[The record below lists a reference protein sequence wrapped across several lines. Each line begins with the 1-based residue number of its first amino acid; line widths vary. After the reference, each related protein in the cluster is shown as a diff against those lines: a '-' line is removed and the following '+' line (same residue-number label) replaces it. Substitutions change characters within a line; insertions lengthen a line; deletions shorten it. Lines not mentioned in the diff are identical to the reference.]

1 MAALSLAGIGK
12 SFQGSVALGDVSL
25 DVDAGEFICLLG
37 ASGCGKTTLLR
48 IVAGLEQH
56 DRGEILL
63 DGRDLSSVPCHLR
76 NIGMVFQSLALFPH
90 LNVADNV
97 SYGLKMQGADKI
109 NRQQRATELLEL
121 VGLAGFESRAV
132 SSLSGG
138 QRQRVA
144 IARALAQQPRLF
156 LMDEPFS
163 ALDAGLR
170 DRLQLE
176 VRKLQQE
183 LGVTTIFVTHDQR
196 EAMAMADRIVILNNG
211 RIEQAASPADI
222 YQYPA
227 SRYVAEFIGDNNL
240 IDIEVC
246 GQSVRIGAS
255 ELAANHKNITAR
267 QGHQLLAVRPEQ
279 LVVGT
284 QHDSGNSLTGQVT
297 MQRQVGALV
306 EREIIAEGVLFK
318 QTCFMNHALDVEVG
332 QQVTVSW
339 DWSEVW
345 VVPQ

>member
-1 MAALSLAGIGK
+1 MAVLSLSGIGK
-12 SFQGSVALGDVSL
+12 SFGRHTALGDVSL
-25 DVDAGEFICLLG
+25 QVHSGEFICLLG

-56 DRGEILL
+56 DRGDILL
-63 DGRDLSSVPCHLR
+63 DGRDLSPVPCHQR

-97 SYGLKMQGADKI
+97 AYGLKMQGVDKRT
-109 NRQQRATELLEL
+109 RQDKAAQLLEL
-121 VGLAGFESRAV
+121 VGLADFDTRAV

-144 IARALAQQPRLF
+144 IARALAQEPQLF

-170 DRLQLE
+170 ERLQRE
-176 VRKLQQE
+176 VKKLQQQ

-196 EAMAMADRIVILNNG
+196 EAMALADRIVVLNEG
-211 RIEQAASPADI
+211 SIEQAASPAEI
-222 YQYPA
+222 YQCPA

-240 IDIEVC
+240 FDIDVSC
-246 GQSVRIGAS
+246 KCVVIGGDR
-255 ELAANHKNITAR
+255 LNVPDGMIAADSAR
-267 QGHQLLAVRPEQ
+267 QSLAVRPEQ
-279 LVVGT
+279 LIV
-284 QHDSGNSLTGQVT
+284 QSIADSSGGITGRVI

-306 EREIIAEGVLFK
+306 EREIEVGNQLVK
-318 QTCFMNHALDVEVG
+318 QTCFQSSDAGIEVG
-332 QQVTVSW
+332 QQVGISW
-339 DWSEVW
+339 DWSQVW
-345 VVPQ
+345 VIRK